1 MKNTRLLTIFA
12 ILILS
17 LVLTTGVL
25 AAASMAGKH
34 YLMKAAN
41 PAFSG
46 KSPGETFDFQI
57 NSSKPDSPEITGLDL
72 ISSTNKFDWSAVDGS
87 MGEGF
92 RMTLDPEVTYHYL
105 DSDLVTSN
113 KTLAEGLHG
122 FYVETVPDHED
133 FFKYWNGRGVN
144 KDTTNEISGTLWDII
159 TGTLPTFYLNVEGV
173 NPEEQTFGLVDGLLQ
188 ATGTNDG
195 GDVFWRVYGDYPTGL
210 YTYSGTITDTQNVT
224 NTQTVSITFEA
235 PPPPEPGPVFLPIIL
250 NNYSA
255 PLFFDTF
262 DFDRGWNQVSDSG
275 ASSRV
280 QDGQLVITQTVAN
293 RNVRTVA
300 PFEASK
306 IPEFFAV
313 EADMEIVPG
322 FHLGTKYGLLFN
334 WIDADHFYRDA
345 SPVFLPVVFNDY
357 SPPIFYDPFD
367 TDKSWTIISS
377 GGYDYEIFGGEYYIT
392 QTLANRNVKSIAPVT
407 SAEIPSQ
414 YVIEADMR
422 LPDGSNDETRYGLIF
437 DFVNANR
444 FYMFYVSPKNQQ
456 WWIYKFNSGWSE
468 IDSSTSANTNI
479 NQTGNNHLKIERNG
493 DQINAY
499 VKGYE
504 LGPWSPHSDF
514 TGNQAGLVLI
524 SSISLSGGESAVA
537 AYDNFLITDLYP

>member
-34 YLMKAAN
+34 HLMNAAN

-46 KSPGETFDFQI
+46 KSSSETIDFRI
-57 NSSKPDSPEITGLDL
+57 ESLKKPEITGLDL
-72 ISSTNKFDWSAVDGS
+72 KSSTDKSDWSAVDGN
-87 MGEGF
+87 MDEGF
-92 RMTLDPEVTYHYL
+92 GMTLNPIEEYHYL
-105 DSDLVTSN
+105 NAPHVTAT

-122 FYVETVPDHED
+122 FYVDMVPDHND
-133 FFKYWNGRGVN
+133 FFEYWLGRGVN

-195 GDVFWRVYGDYPTGL
+195 GDVFWRVYGDYLPGPFTF
-210 YTYSGTITDTQNVT
+210 TGTITDTQDVT
-224 NTQTVSITFEA
+224 NTQTMSITFEA
-235 PPPPEPGPVFLPIIL
+235 KPTPKPEPVFLPIIL

-262 DFDRGWNQVSDSG
+262 DFDRGWNQVSENG
-275 ASSRV
+275 ANSRV
-280 QDGQLVITQTVAN
+280 QDGQLVITHTVAN

-334 WIDADHFYRDA
+334 WIDANHFYRFI
-345 SPVFLPVVFNDY
+345 V
-357 SPPIFYDPFD
+357 
-367 TDKSWTIISS
+367 
-377 GGYDYEIFGGEYYIT
+377 E
-392 QTLANRNVKSIAPVT
+392 
-407 SAEIPSQ
+407 
-414 YVIEADMR
+414 
-422 LPDGSNDETRYGLIF
+422 
-437 DFVNANR
+437 
-444 FYMFYVSPKNQQ
+444 PKTGN
-456 WWIYKFNSGWSE
+456 WWIYKWQSGWH
-468 IDSSTSANTNI
+468 ILQDGTDSTNI
-479 NQTGNNHLKIERNG
+479 KQSYITNRLKVERKGNEIWVYANNHYLDKVTDTTYTGGKTGLIIVAAT
-493 DQINAY
+493 D
-499 VKGYE
+499 
-504 LGPWSPHSDF
+504 LGSDK
-514 TGNQAGLVLI
+514 
-524 SSISLSGGESAVA
+524 AVA
-537 AYDNFLITDLYP
+537 AFDNFVINRLYP

>member
-17 LVLTTGVL
+17 LGLTTGVL

-34 YLMKAAN
+34 HLMNAAN

-46 KSPGETFDFQI
+46 KPQ
-57 NSSKPDSPEITGLDL
+57 KPEITELDL
-72 ISSTNKFDWSAVDGS
+72 ISSTNKSDWSAVDGS

-92 RMTLDPEVTYHYL
+92 RMTLNPEVTYHYL
-105 DSDLVTSN
+105 DSDLVTST
-113 KTLAEGLHG
+113 KTLTEGLHG
-122 FYVETVPDHED
+122 FYVDTVHDEAS
-133 FFKYWNGRGVN
+133 FFVYWAGKGVTVSATGPWQPTMWQIING
-144 KDTTNEISGTLWDII
+144 D
-159 TGTLPTFYLNVEGV
+159 LPIFYLDVES
-173 NPEEQTFGLVDGLLQ
+173 EESGGQPSSLVDGLLY
-188 ATGTNDG
+188 ALGTTDNEGNDYLRVN
-195 GDVFWRVYGDYPTGL
+195 GDHPTGL
-210 YTYSGTITDTQNVT
+210 YTYSGTITDTQDVT

-235 PPPPEPGPVFLPIIL
+235 PHRQPEPVFLPLIL
-250 NNYSA
+250 NNYPA
-255 PLFFDTF
+255 
-262 DFDRGWNQVSDSG
+262 
-275 ASSRV
+275 
-280 QDGQLVITQTVAN
+280 
-293 RNVRTVA
+293 
-300 PFEASK
+300 
-306 IPEFFAV
+306 
-313 EADMEIVPG
+313 
-322 FHLGTKYGLLFN
+322 
-334 WIDADHFYRDA
+334 
-345 SPVFLPVVFNDY
+345 
-357 SPPIFYDPFD
+357 PIFYDPFD

-392 QTLANRNVKSIAPVT
+392 HTVADRNVKSIAPVT

-414 YVIEADMR
+414 YVIEADMS
-422 LPDGSNDETRYGLIF
+422 LPAGSNDETRYGLVF
-437 DFVNANR
+437 DFFDANR
-444 FYMFYVSPKNQQ
+444 FYIFYVSPKNQQ
-456 WWIYKFNSGWSE
+456 WWIYKYNYGWSE

>member
-17 LVLTTGVL
+17 LGLTTGVL

-34 YLMKAAN
+34 HLMNAAN

-46 KSPGETFDFQI
+46 KPQ
-57 NSSKPDSPEITGLDL
+57 KPEITELDL
-72 ISSTNKFDWSAVDGS
+72 ISSTNKSDWSAVDGS

-92 RMTLDPEVTYHYL
+92 RMTLNPEVTYHYL
-105 DSDLVTSN
+105 DSDLVTST
-113 KTLAEGLHG
+113 KTLTEGLHG
-122 FYVETVPDHED
+122 FYVETVPDHDD
-133 FFKYWNGRGVN
+133 FFEYWNGRGVN
-144 KDTTNEISGTLWDII
+144 KDTTEISGTLWDII

-334 WIDADHFYRDA
+334 WIDANHFYRFI
-345 SPVFLPVVFNDY
+345 V
-357 SPPIFYDPFD
+357 
-367 TDKSWTIISS
+367 
-377 GGYDYEIFGGEYYIT
+377 E
-392 QTLANRNVKSIAPVT
+392 
-407 SAEIPSQ
+407 
-414 YVIEADMR
+414 
-422 LPDGSNDETRYGLIF
+422 
-437 DFVNANR
+437 
-444 FYMFYVSPKNQQ
+444 PKTGN
-456 WWIYKFNSGWSE
+456 WWIYKWQSGWH
-468 IDSSTSANTNI
+468 ILQDGTDSTNI
-479 NQTGNNHLKIERNG
+479 KQSYITNRLKVERKGNEIWVYANNHYLDKVTDTTYTGGKTGLIIVAAT
-493 DQINAY
+493 D
-499 VKGYE
+499 
-504 LGPWSPHSDF
+504 LGSDK
-514 TGNQAGLVLI
+514 
-524 SSISLSGGESAVA
+524 AVA
-537 AYDNFLITDLYP
+537 AFDNFVINRLYP